1 MAREFGVSFSLGANL
16 DGSFGSSFKAAS
28 DRIGAVTQAL
38 RDMERSPVGKV
49 GAAMSA
55 QKDKIKA
62 QVAELKEAR
71 RQLAE
76 YEATAERTGRKT
88 KGLEQQIEKS
98 RERVSRL
105 TERAKSSGLN
115 YRETVAAAVGSAGSY
130 QAFGSQHQALGTD
143 MEELRKR
150 KDRESSRLF
159 VARAADAQRGA
170 LSREF
175 SGMPAADMGD
185 RLAPMLAKQREAIK
199 ALGGN
204 LREAETRLAA
214 FQAKA
219 KDSGGASGA
228 LALKLARAEEEV
240 GQLSAKLMQS
250 GAAYRETVAL
260 ATSAG
265 NRIGELASRYRTLS
279 ASMEAAKRHQQ
290 AVDANM
296 SRRAALRDQ
305 RSDLNG
311 RLIGGAAQAATAAI
325 PVKLAVSAEDTF
337 ADLKKV
343 MNGADDELLGQVYQD
358 ALKMSS
364 ETGKSFEDVVAIMTS
379 GAQAGLG
386 KTREEMRSNTEQAIQ
401 MSIAWGVTAE
411 QAGDSL
417 ATWRSSMGMT
427 SQEARHTADVINA
440 LSNEM
445 NGEAGEIDRIFTRMG
460 PLLKGSGMASQDIA
474 ALGMAFKASGA
485 EVEVAGTAMKNF
497 TNVLALGNSMTK
509 DQKEIFSRLGL
520 DPKAMQKQMQTDAK
534 GAIMTLLKQIKR
546 VPVERQNEVAMK
558 LFGQE
563 SIAAIAPLLENLG
576 LLKQAFEIAN
586 SNVDDSVLEEYQNRM
601 KTTATEEAK
610 LAQQTRN
617 LGITVGNAALPA
629 YNAFLK
635 TMSKGVGV
643 ITGFAKEYPNVT
655 TALLGGVGALAAL
668 TVGGIVFGYAYNG
681 LATTINAVK
690 GGMLALRG
698 ATIANTAATRGGTI
712 AALLN
717 RAAHLSWADV
727 GKGSVST
734 VKSLGSG
741 MLSLIGIQKG
751 TAIGMVWGDRAT
763 RAWEKST
770 KLLGKG
776 LGALKFAF
784 GPVGI
789 AIAGI
794 GLAAYWLI
802 ENWDVVG
809 PYFGKAW
816 DWICGKFKWAADFI
830 KGIVDWVFKAVD
842 TIAKKWTE
850 SETFKRNTADALNM
864 NFGGWQGSTAEEG
877 AAWVRT
883 GNEKGKESLESPPD
897 FVGPKPQDKAPDKPA
912 GPKPMETAKQLP
924 GMPTGDAPGGDFV
937 DDSLP
942 APDFSGWG
950 DEDGKKKKGKKGK
963 GAGPVTVVSL
973 DSGNKFSTVF
983 IPAASK
989 KDKDAS
995 KPVGTSVLL
1004 PSSSGDSET
1013 VAFSKAGQNLV
1024 GGLNKTFDRLPKLF
1038 DASLSKV
1045 SEPDIPPAVVN
1056 IPASSSSPQ
1065 PAPRAIFHPVQRQ
1078 DRSGSPFAVLK
1089 NALGAAPDQ
1098 WSRTVGAK
1106 FGRDALP
1113 PVLPQTPLLL
1123 ERSRKAPAQR
1133 QPEASGDIQI
1143 VQHFNIADAGS
1154 LPAEANVTAGY
1165 DYADVS
1171 LVDSTDVIGGINE
1184 STGESEGL
1192 ELIDSVFPQFRLVPG
1207 SILAPRFS
1215 EDPAVAVVMAAKADG
1230 INGLFKAV
1238 ALADIPTEGEHGVK
1252 KYTDVPAYKQ
1262 NNNLSDELLIVCWP
1276 KVKLGDR
1283 VFGLATHLTGLI
1295 SQTDA
1300 DREGVPYASPSNKRL
1315 EITSIGYPDEKEEG
1329 GWKELFLGLDK
1340 CNYLNG
1346 EGIYTAVNWD
1356 GGMKSWGGR
1365 MSAYPSNTDP
1375 KDCQDAIRRFFN
1387 WYQSTFILTY
1397 FQKVDNPLTRRQIQT
1412 ILKSEQI
1419 RLDGYAAREM
1429 ILGGSISFD
1438 ESDNPATD
1446 LIDGIARFHLRI
1458 TPPPANREIDG
1469 IFEFDTDNLSVLFS

>member
-1 MAREFGVSFSLGANL
+1 MASEFGVSFSLGANL
-16 DGSFGSSFKAAS
+16 DGSFGSAFRSANGQIAK
-28 DRIGAVTQAL
+28 VTQSIRA
-38 RDMERSPVGKV
+38 MEGTPVGKIGASLLAQREKTQKLV
-49 GAAMSA
+49 GS
-55 QKDKIKA
+55 
-62 QVAELKEAR
+62 LKEAKG
-71 RQLAE
+71 QLAGYWAE
-76 YEATAERTGRKT
+76 AERTGNIT
-88 KGLEQQIEKS
+88 GTLAAQIERAERKVAS
-98 RERVSRL
+98 LKGRLYQSNAAFREQNAEAVKVSGSVTKLRHDYDAL
-105 TERAKSSGLN
+105 NAAMNRAKSH
-115 YRETVAAAVGSAGSY
+115 R
-130 QAFGSQHQALGTD
+130 D
-143 MEELRKR
+143 
-150 KDRESSRLF
+150 
-159 VARAADAQRGA
+159 A
-170 LSREF
+170 LS
-175 SGMPAADMGD
+175 AN
-185 RLAPMLAKQREAIK
+185 I
-199 ALGGN
+199 
-204 LREAETRLAA
+204 
-214 FQAKA
+214 
-219 KDSGGASGA
+219 
-228 LALKLARAEEEV
+228 ARKNE
-240 GQLSAKLMQS
+240 
-250 GAAYRETVAL
+250 
-260 ATSAG
+260 
-265 NRIGELASRYRTLS
+265 
-279 ASMEAAKRHQQ
+279 
-290 AVDANM
+290 
-296 SRRAALRDQ
+296 LRDQ

-497 TNVLALGNSMTK
+497 TKVLSLGNAMTK
-509 DQKEIFSRLGL
+509 DQKEIFKHLGL
-520 DPKAMQKQMQTDAK
+520 DPNALQKQMQTDAK
-534 GAIMTLLKQIKR
+534 GAIMTLLTQLKR
-546 VPVERQNEVAMK
+546 VPKEMQNAVSMK
-558 LFGQE
+558 LFGDE
-563 SIAAIAPLLENLG
+563 SIAAIAPLLDNLD
-576 LLKQAFEIAN
+576 LLKQAFKIAN
-586 SNVDDSVLEEYQNRM
+586 GNVDDSVLEEYLNRM
-601 KTTATEEAK
+601 ETTATEEAK

-741 MLSLIGIQKG
+741 MLSLVGIQKKASIGSVWAARGLKVLEGG
-751 TAIGMVWGDRAT
+751 TKILKV
-763 RAWEKST
+763 
-770 KLLGKG
+770 G

-794 GLAAYWLI
+794 GLAAYWLT
-802 ENWDVVG
+802 ENWSVVG
-809 PYFGKAW
+809 PYFSKMW
-816 DWICGKFKWAADFI
+816 EWICGKFQWAVNKIKGFI
-830 KGIVDWVFKAVD
+830 KWIGDAAKWVSEALDFMSMENAEKN
-842 TIAKKWTE
+842 
-850 SETFKRNTADALNM
+850 SETALNWG
-864 NFGGWQGSTAEEG
+864 FDGGQNEPAARQKKGGLREMPAENAEM
-877 AAWVRT
+877 
-883 GNEKGKESLESPPD
+883 
-897 FVGPKPQDKAPDKPA
+897 VGPKPEDKAPDKPA

-963 GAGPVTVVSL
+963 GVGPVTVVSL

-1004 PSSSGDSET
+1004 PSSGDSET

-1089 NALGAAPDQ
+1089 NTLGAAPDQ

-1113 PVLPQTPLLL
+1113 PVLPQTPMLL
-1123 ERSRKAPAQR
+1123 ERNKKASAQR

-1143 VQHFNIADAGS
+1143 VQHFNIADAGN
-1154 LPAEANVTAGY
+1154 LPA
-1165 DYADVS
+1165 
-1171 LVDSTDVIGGINE
+1171 LKK
-1184 STGESEGL
+1184 
-1192 ELIDSVFPQFRLVPG
+1192 ELR
-1207 SILAPRFS
+1207 
-1215 EDPAVAVVMAAKADG
+1215 
-1230 INGLFKAV
+1230 
-1238 ALADIPTEGEHGVK
+1238 
-1252 KYTDVPAYKQ
+1252 
-1262 NNNLSDELLIVCWP
+1262 
-1276 KVKLGDR
+1276 
-1283 VFGLATHLTGLI
+1283 
-1295 SQTDA
+1295 
-1300 DREGVPYASPSNKRL
+1300 RL
-1315 EITSIGYPDEKEEG
+1315 EPEFEKLVRRALERMRS
-1329 GWKELFLGLDK
+1329 DK
-1340 CNYLNG
+1340 AR
-1346 EGIYTAVNWD
+1346 TAH
-1356 GGMKSWGGR
+1356 
-1365 MSAYPSNTDP
+1365 A
-1375 KDCQDAIRRFFN
+1375 Q
-1387 WYQSTFILTY
+1387 
-1397 FQKVDNPLTRRQIQT
+1397 
-1412 ILKSEQI
+1412 
-1419 RLDGYAAREM
+1419 
-1429 ILGGSISFD
+1429 
-1438 ESDNPATD
+1438 
-1446 LIDGIARFHLRI
+1446 
-1458 TPPPANREIDG
+1458 
-1469 IFEFDTDNLSVLFS
+1469 

>member
-1 MAREFGVSFSLGANL
+1 MASEFGVSFSLGANL
-16 DGSFGSSFKAAS
+16 DGSFGSAFRSANGQIAK
-28 DRIGAVTQAL
+28 VTQSIRA
-38 RDMERSPVGKV
+38 MEGTPVGKIGASLLAQREKTQKLV
-49 GAAMSA
+49 GS
-55 QKDKIKA
+55 
-62 QVAELKEAR
+62 LKEAKG
-71 RQLAE
+71 QLAGYWAE
-76 YEATAERTGRKT
+76 AERTGNIT
-88 KGLEQQIEKS
+88 GTLAAQIERAERKVAS
-98 RERVSRL
+98 LKGRLYQSNAAFREQNAEAVKVSGSVTKLRHDYDAL
-105 TERAKSSGLN
+105 NAAMNRAKSH
-115 YRETVAAAVGSAGSY
+115 R
-130 QAFGSQHQALGTD
+130 D
-143 MEELRKR
+143 
-150 KDRESSRLF
+150 
-159 VARAADAQRGA
+159 A
-170 LSREF
+170 LS
-175 SGMPAADMGD
+175 AN
-185 RLAPMLAKQREAIK
+185 I
-199 ALGGN
+199 
-204 LREAETRLAA
+204 
-214 FQAKA
+214 
-219 KDSGGASGA
+219 
-228 LALKLARAEEEV
+228 ARKNE
-240 GQLSAKLMQS
+240 
-250 GAAYRETVAL
+250 
-260 ATSAG
+260 
-265 NRIGELASRYRTLS
+265 
-279 ASMEAAKRHQQ
+279 
-290 AVDANM
+290 
-296 SRRAALRDQ
+296 LRDQ

-460 PLLKGSGMASQDIA
+460 PLLKGAGMASQDIA

-497 TNVLALGNSMTK
+497 TKVLSLGNAMTK
-509 DQKEIFSRLGL
+509 DQKEIFKHLGL
-520 DPKAMQKQMQTDAK
+520 DPNALQKQMQTDAK
-534 GAIMTLLKQIKR
+534 GAIMTLLTQLKR
-546 VPVERQNEVAMK
+546 VPKEMQNAVSMK
-558 LFGQE
+558 LFGDE
-563 SIAAIAPLLENLG
+563 SIAAIAPLLDNLD
-576 LLKQAFEIAN
+576 LLKQAFKIAN
-586 SNVDDSVLEEYQNRM
+586 GNVDDSVLEEYLNRM
-601 KTTATEEAK
+601 ETTATEEAK

-741 MLSLIGIQKG
+741 MLSLVGIQKKASIGSVWAARGLKVLEGG
-751 TAIGMVWGDRAT
+751 TKILKV
-763 RAWEKST
+763 
-770 KLLGKG
+770 G

-794 GLAAYWLI
+794 GLAAYWLT
-802 ENWDVVG
+802 ENWSVVG
-809 PYFGKAW
+809 PYFSKMW
-816 DWICGKFKWAADFI
+816 EWICGKFQWAVNKIKGFI
-830 KGIVDWVFKAVD
+830 KWIGDAAKWVSEALDFMSMENAEKN
-842 TIAKKWTE
+842 
-850 SETFKRNTADALNM
+850 SETALNWG
-864 NFGGWQGSTAEEG
+864 FDGGQNEPAARQKKGGLREMPAENAEM
-877 AAWVRT
+877 
-883 GNEKGKESLESPPD
+883 
-897 FVGPKPQDKAPDKPA
+897 VGPKPEDKAPDKPA

-963 GAGPVTVVSL
+963 GVGPVTVVSL

-1004 PSSSGDSET
+1004 PSSGDSET

-1106 FGRDALP
+1106 FGRDSLP

-1143 VQHFNIADAGS
+1143 VQHFNIADAGN
-1154 LPAEANVTAGY
+1154 LPA
-1165 DYADVS
+1165 
-1171 LVDSTDVIGGINE
+1171 LKK
-1184 STGESEGL
+1184 
-1192 ELIDSVFPQFRLVPG
+1192 ELR
-1207 SILAPRFS
+1207 
-1215 EDPAVAVVMAAKADG
+1215 
-1230 INGLFKAV
+1230 
-1238 ALADIPTEGEHGVK
+1238 
-1252 KYTDVPAYKQ
+1252 
-1262 NNNLSDELLIVCWP
+1262 
-1276 KVKLGDR
+1276 
-1283 VFGLATHLTGLI
+1283 
-1295 SQTDA
+1295 
-1300 DREGVPYASPSNKRL
+1300 RL
-1315 EITSIGYPDEKEEG
+1315 EPEFEKLVRRALERMRS
-1329 GWKELFLGLDK
+1329 DK
-1340 CNYLNG
+1340 AR
-1346 EGIYTAVNWD
+1346 TAH
-1356 GGMKSWGGR
+1356 
-1365 MSAYPSNTDP
+1365 A
-1375 KDCQDAIRRFFN
+1375 Q
-1387 WYQSTFILTY
+1387 
-1397 FQKVDNPLTRRQIQT
+1397 
-1412 ILKSEQI
+1412 
-1419 RLDGYAAREM
+1419 
-1429 ILGGSISFD
+1429 
-1438 ESDNPATD
+1438 
-1446 LIDGIARFHLRI
+1446 
-1458 TPPPANREIDG
+1458 
-1469 IFEFDTDNLSVLFS
+1469 

>member
-1 MAREFGVSFSLGANL
+1 MASEFGVSFSLGANL
-16 DGSFGSSFKAAS
+16 DGSFGSAFRSANGQIAK
-28 DRIGAVTQAL
+28 VTQSIRA
-38 RDMERSPVGKV
+38 MEGTPVGKIGASLLAQREKTQKLV
-49 GAAMSA
+49 GS
-55 QKDKIKA
+55 
-62 QVAELKEAR
+62 LKEAKG
-71 RQLAE
+71 QLAGYWAE
-76 YEATAERTGRKT
+76 AERTGNIT
-88 KGLEQQIEKS
+88 GTLAAQIERAERKVAS
-98 RERVSRL
+98 LKGRLYQSNAAFREQNAEAVKVSGSVTKLRHDYDAL
-105 TERAKSSGLN
+105 NAAMNRAKSH
-115 YRETVAAAVGSAGSY
+115 R
-130 QAFGSQHQALGTD
+130 D
-143 MEELRKR
+143 
-150 KDRESSRLF
+150 
-159 VARAADAQRGA
+159 A
-170 LSREF
+170 LS
-175 SGMPAADMGD
+175 AN
-185 RLAPMLAKQREAIK
+185 I
-199 ALGGN
+199 
-204 LREAETRLAA
+204 
-214 FQAKA
+214 
-219 KDSGGASGA
+219 
-228 LALKLARAEEEV
+228 ARKNE
-240 GQLSAKLMQS
+240 
-250 GAAYRETVAL
+250 
-260 ATSAG
+260 
-265 NRIGELASRYRTLS
+265 
-279 ASMEAAKRHQQ
+279 
-290 AVDANM
+290 
-296 SRRAALRDQ
+296 LRDQ

-497 TNVLALGNSMTK
+497 TKVLSLGNAMTK
-509 DQKEIFSRLGL
+509 DQKEIFKHLGL
-520 DPKAMQKQMQTDAK
+520 DPNALQKQMQTDAK
-534 GAIMTLLKQIKR
+534 GAIMTLLTQLKR
-546 VPVERQNEVAMK
+546 VPKEMQNAVSMK
-558 LFGQE
+558 LFGDE
-563 SIAAIAPLLENLG
+563 SIAAIAPLLDNLD

-741 MLSLIGIQKG
+741 MLSLVGIQKKASIGSVWAARGLKVLEGG
-751 TAIGMVWGDRAT
+751 TKILKV
-763 RAWEKST
+763 
-770 KLLGKG
+770 G
-776 LGALKFAF
+776 LGVLKFAF

-794 GLAAYWLI
+794 GLAAYWLT
-802 ENWDVVG
+802 ENWSVVG
-809 PYFGKAW
+809 PYFSKMW
-816 DWICGKFKWAADFI
+816 EWICGKFQWAVNKIKGFI
-830 KGIVDWVFKAVD
+830 KWIGDAAKWVSEALDFMSMENAEKN
-842 TIAKKWTE
+842 
-850 SETFKRNTADALNM
+850 SETALNWG
-864 NFGGWQGSTAEEG
+864 FDGGQNEPAARQKKGGLREMPAENAEM
-877 AAWVRT
+877 
-883 GNEKGKESLESPPD
+883 
-897 FVGPKPQDKAPDKPA
+897 VGPKPEDKAPDKPA

-963 GAGPVTVVSL
+963 GVGPVTVVSL
-973 DSGNKFSTVF
+973 DSGNRFSTVF

-1098 WSRTVGAK
+1098 WSRTVGSK

-1143 VQHFNIADAGS
+1143 VQHFNIADAGN
-1154 LPAEANVTAGY
+1154 LPA
-1165 DYADVS
+1165 
-1171 LVDSTDVIGGINE
+1171 LKK
-1184 STGESEGL
+1184 
-1192 ELIDSVFPQFRLVPG
+1192 ELR
-1207 SILAPRFS
+1207 
-1215 EDPAVAVVMAAKADG
+1215 
-1230 INGLFKAV
+1230 
-1238 ALADIPTEGEHGVK
+1238 
-1252 KYTDVPAYKQ
+1252 
-1262 NNNLSDELLIVCWP
+1262 
-1276 KVKLGDR
+1276 
-1283 VFGLATHLTGLI
+1283 
-1295 SQTDA
+1295 
-1300 DREGVPYASPSNKRL
+1300 RL
-1315 EITSIGYPDEKEEG
+1315 EPEFEKLVRRALERMRS
-1329 GWKELFLGLDK
+1329 DK
-1340 CNYLNG
+1340 AR
-1346 EGIYTAVNWD
+1346 TAH
-1356 GGMKSWGGR
+1356 
-1365 MSAYPSNTDP
+1365 A
-1375 KDCQDAIRRFFN
+1375 Q
-1387 WYQSTFILTY
+1387 
-1397 FQKVDNPLTRRQIQT
+1397 
-1412 ILKSEQI
+1412 
-1419 RLDGYAAREM
+1419 
-1429 ILGGSISFD
+1429 
-1438 ESDNPATD
+1438 
-1446 LIDGIARFHLRI
+1446 
-1458 TPPPANREIDG
+1458 
-1469 IFEFDTDNLSVLFS
+1469 

>member
-1 MAREFGVSFSLGANL
+1 MASEFGVSFSLGANL
-16 DGSFGSSFKAAS
+16 DGSFGSAFRSANGQIAK
-28 DRIGAVTQAL
+28 VTQSIRA
-38 RDMERSPVGKV
+38 MEGTPVGKIGASLLAQREKTQKLV
-49 GAAMSA
+49 GS
-55 QKDKIKA
+55 
-62 QVAELKEAR
+62 LKEAKG
-71 RQLAE
+71 QLAGYWAE
-76 YEATAERTGRKT
+76 AERTGNIT
-88 KGLEQQIEKS
+88 GTLAAQIERAERKVAS
-98 RERVSRL
+98 LKGRLYQSNAAFREQNAEAVKVSGSVTKLRHDYDAL
-105 TERAKSSGLN
+105 NAAMNRAKSH
-115 YRETVAAAVGSAGSY
+115 R
-130 QAFGSQHQALGTD
+130 D
-143 MEELRKR
+143 
-150 KDRESSRLF
+150 
-159 VARAADAQRGA
+159 A
-170 LSREF
+170 LS
-175 SGMPAADMGD
+175 AN
-185 RLAPMLAKQREAIK
+185 I
-199 ALGGN
+199 
-204 LREAETRLAA
+204 
-214 FQAKA
+214 
-219 KDSGGASGA
+219 
-228 LALKLARAEEEV
+228 ARKNE
-240 GQLSAKLMQS
+240 
-250 GAAYRETVAL
+250 
-260 ATSAG
+260 
-265 NRIGELASRYRTLS
+265 
-279 ASMEAAKRHQQ
+279 
-290 AVDANM
+290 
-296 SRRAALRDQ
+296 LRDQ

-497 TNVLALGNSMTK
+497 TKVLSLGNAMTK
-509 DQKEIFSRLGL
+509 DQKEIFKHLGL
-520 DPKAMQKQMQTDAK
+520 DPNALQKQMQTDAK
-534 GAIMTLLKQIKR
+534 GAIMTLLTQLKR
-546 VPVERQNEVAMK
+546 VPKEMQNAVSMK
-558 LFGQE
+558 LFGDE
-563 SIAAIAPLLENLG
+563 SIAAIAPLLDNLD
-576 LLKQAFEIAN
+576 LLKQAFKIAN
-586 SNVDDSVLEEYQNRM
+586 GNVDDSVLEEYLNRM
-601 KTTATEEAK
+601 ETTATEEAK

-635 TMSKGVGV
+635 TLSKGVGV

-712 AALLN
+712 ATLLN

-741 MLSLIGIQKG
+741 MLSLVGIQKKASIGSVWAARGLKVLEGG
-751 TAIGMVWGDRAT
+751 TKILKV
-763 RAWEKST
+763 
-770 KLLGKG
+770 G

-794 GLAAYWLI
+794 GLAAYWLT
-802 ENWDVVG
+802 ENWSVVG
-809 PYFGKAW
+809 PYFSKMW
-816 DWICGKFKWAADFI
+816 EWICGKFQWAVNKIKGFI
-830 KGIVDWVFKAVD
+830 KWIGDAAKWVSEALDFMSMENAEKN
-842 TIAKKWTE
+842 
-850 SETFKRNTADALNM
+850 SETALNWG
-864 NFGGWQGSTAEEG
+864 FDGGQNEPAARQKKGGLREMPAENAEM
-877 AAWVRT
+877 
-883 GNEKGKESLESPPD
+883 
-897 FVGPKPQDKAPDKPA
+897 VGPKPEDKAPDKPA

-1143 VQHFNIADAGS
+1143 VQHFNIADAGN
-1154 LPAEANVTAGY
+1154 LPA
-1165 DYADVS
+1165 
-1171 LVDSTDVIGGINE
+1171 LKK
-1184 STGESEGL
+1184 
-1192 ELIDSVFPQFRLVPG
+1192 ELR
-1207 SILAPRFS
+1207 
-1215 EDPAVAVVMAAKADG
+1215 
-1230 INGLFKAV
+1230 
-1238 ALADIPTEGEHGVK
+1238 
-1252 KYTDVPAYKQ
+1252 
-1262 NNNLSDELLIVCWP
+1262 
-1276 KVKLGDR
+1276 
-1283 VFGLATHLTGLI
+1283 
-1295 SQTDA
+1295 
-1300 DREGVPYASPSNKRL
+1300 RL
-1315 EITSIGYPDEKEEG
+1315 EPEFEKLVRRALERMRS
-1329 GWKELFLGLDK
+1329 DK
-1340 CNYLNG
+1340 AR
-1346 EGIYTAVNWD
+1346 TAH
-1356 GGMKSWGGR
+1356 
-1365 MSAYPSNTDP
+1365 A
-1375 KDCQDAIRRFFN
+1375 Q
-1387 WYQSTFILTY
+1387 
-1397 FQKVDNPLTRRQIQT
+1397 
-1412 ILKSEQI
+1412 
-1419 RLDGYAAREM
+1419 
-1429 ILGGSISFD
+1429 
-1438 ESDNPATD
+1438 
-1446 LIDGIARFHLRI
+1446 
-1458 TPPPANREIDG
+1458 
-1469 IFEFDTDNLSVLFS
+1469 

>member
-1 MAREFGVSFSLGANL
+1 MASEFGVSFSLGANL
-16 DGSFGSSFKAAS
+16 DGSFGSAFRSANGQIAK
-28 DRIGAVTQAL
+28 VTQSIRA
-38 RDMERSPVGKV
+38 MEGTPVGKIGASLLAQREKTQKLV
-49 GAAMSA
+49 GS
-55 QKDKIKA
+55 
-62 QVAELKEAR
+62 LKEAKG
-71 RQLAE
+71 QLAGYWAE
-76 YEATAERTGRKT
+76 AERTGNIT
-88 KGLEQQIEKS
+88 GTLAAQIERAERKVAS
-98 RERVSRL
+98 LKGRLYQSNAAFREQNAEAVKVSGSVTKLRHDYDAL
-105 TERAKSSGLN
+105 NAAMNRAKSH
-115 YRETVAAAVGSAGSY
+115 R
-130 QAFGSQHQALGTD
+130 D
-143 MEELRKR
+143 
-150 KDRESSRLF
+150 
-159 VARAADAQRGA
+159 A
-170 LSREF
+170 LS
-175 SGMPAADMGD
+175 AN
-185 RLAPMLAKQREAIK
+185 I
-199 ALGGN
+199 
-204 LREAETRLAA
+204 
-214 FQAKA
+214 
-219 KDSGGASGA
+219 
-228 LALKLARAEEEV
+228 ARKNE
-240 GQLSAKLMQS
+240 
-250 GAAYRETVAL
+250 
-260 ATSAG
+260 
-265 NRIGELASRYRTLS
+265 
-279 ASMEAAKRHQQ
+279 
-290 AVDANM
+290 
-296 SRRAALRDQ
+296 LRDQ

-497 TNVLALGNSMTK
+497 TKVLSLGNAMTK
-509 DQKEIFSRLGL
+509 DQKEIFKHLGL
-520 DPKAMQKQMQTDAK
+520 DPNALQKQMQTDAK
-534 GAIMTLLKQIKR
+534 GAIMTLLTQLKR
-546 VPVERQNEVAMK
+546 VPKEMQNAVSMK
-558 LFGQE
+558 LFGDE
-563 SIAAIAPLLENLG
+563 SIAAIAPLLDNLD
-576 LLKQAFEIAN
+576 LLKQAFKIAN
-586 SNVDDSVLEEYQNRM
+586 GNVDDSVLEEYLNRM
-601 KTTATEEAK
+601 ETTATEEAK

-741 MLSLIGIQKG
+741 MLSLVGIQKKASIGSVWAARGLKVLEGG
-751 TAIGMVWGDRAT
+751 TKILKV
-763 RAWEKST
+763 
-770 KLLGKG
+770 G

-794 GLAAYWLI
+794 GLAAYWLT
-802 ENWDVVG
+802 ENWSVVG
-809 PYFGKAW
+809 PYFSKMW
-816 DWICGKFKWAADFI
+816 EWICGKFQWAVNKIKGFI
-830 KGIVDWVFKAVD
+830 KWIGDAAKWVSEALDFMSMENAEKN
-842 TIAKKWTE
+842 
-850 SETFKRNTADALNM
+850 SETALNWG
-864 NFGGWQGSTAEEG
+864 FDGGQNEPAARQKKGGLREMPAENAEM
-877 AAWVRT
+877 
-883 GNEKGKESLESPPD
+883 
-897 FVGPKPQDKAPDKPA
+897 VGPKPEDKAPDKPA

-924 GMPTGDAPGGDFV
+924 GMPTGDAPGGDIV
-937 DDSLP
+937 DDYFP
-942 APDFSGWG
+942 APDFTGWG

-963 GAGPVTVVSL
+963 GVGPVTVVSL

-1004 PSSSGDSET
+1004 PSSGDSET

-1113 PVLPQTPLLL
+1113 PVLPQTPMLL
-1123 ERSRKAPAQR
+1123 ERNKKASAQR

-1143 VQHFNIADAGS
+1143 VQHFNIADAGN
-1154 LPAEANVTAGY
+1154 LPA
-1165 DYADVS
+1165 
-1171 LVDSTDVIGGINE
+1171 LKK
-1184 STGESEGL
+1184 
-1192 ELIDSVFPQFRLVPG
+1192 ELR
-1207 SILAPRFS
+1207 
-1215 EDPAVAVVMAAKADG
+1215 
-1230 INGLFKAV
+1230 
-1238 ALADIPTEGEHGVK
+1238 
-1252 KYTDVPAYKQ
+1252 
-1262 NNNLSDELLIVCWP
+1262 
-1276 KVKLGDR
+1276 
-1283 VFGLATHLTGLI
+1283 
-1295 SQTDA
+1295 
-1300 DREGVPYASPSNKRL
+1300 RL
-1315 EITSIGYPDEKEEG
+1315 EPEFEKLVRRALERMRS
-1329 GWKELFLGLDK
+1329 DK
-1340 CNYLNG
+1340 AR
-1346 EGIYTAVNWD
+1346 TAH
-1356 GGMKSWGGR
+1356 
-1365 MSAYPSNTDP
+1365 A
-1375 KDCQDAIRRFFN
+1375 Q
-1387 WYQSTFILTY
+1387 
-1397 FQKVDNPLTRRQIQT
+1397 
-1412 ILKSEQI
+1412 
-1419 RLDGYAAREM
+1419 
-1429 ILGGSISFD
+1429 
-1438 ESDNPATD
+1438 
-1446 LIDGIARFHLRI
+1446 
-1458 TPPPANREIDG
+1458 
-1469 IFEFDTDNLSVLFS
+1469 

>member
-1 MAREFGVSFSLGANL
+1 MASEFGVSFSLGANL
-16 DGSFGSSFKAAS
+16 DGSFGSAFRSANGQIAK
-28 DRIGAVTQAL
+28 VTQSIRA
-38 RDMERSPVGKV
+38 MEGTPVGKIGASLLAQREKTQKLV
-49 GAAMSA
+49 GS
-55 QKDKIKA
+55 
-62 QVAELKEAR
+62 LKEAKG
-71 RQLAE
+71 QLAGYWAE
-76 YEATAERTGRKT
+76 AERTGNIT
-88 KGLEQQIEKS
+88 GTLAAQIERAERKVAS
-98 RERVSRL
+98 LKGRLYQSNAAFREQNAEAVKVSGSVTKLRHDYDAL
-105 TERAKSSGLN
+105 NAAMNRAKSH
-115 YRETVAAAVGSAGSY
+115 R
-130 QAFGSQHQALGTD
+130 D
-143 MEELRKR
+143 
-150 KDRESSRLF
+150 
-159 VARAADAQRGA
+159 A
-170 LSREF
+170 LS
-175 SGMPAADMGD
+175 AN
-185 RLAPMLAKQREAIK
+185 I
-199 ALGGN
+199 
-204 LREAETRLAA
+204 
-214 FQAKA
+214 
-219 KDSGGASGA
+219 
-228 LALKLARAEEEV
+228 ARKNE
-240 GQLSAKLMQS
+240 
-250 GAAYRETVAL
+250 
-260 ATSAG
+260 
-265 NRIGELASRYRTLS
+265 
-279 ASMEAAKRHQQ
+279 
-290 AVDANM
+290 
-296 SRRAALRDQ
+296 LRDQ

-497 TNVLALGNSMTK
+497 TKVLSLGNAMTK
-509 DQKEIFSRLGL
+509 DQKEIFKHLGL
-520 DPKAMQKQMQTDAK
+520 DPNALQKQMQTDAK
-534 GAIMTLLKQIKR
+534 GAIMTLLTQLKR
-546 VPVERQNEVAMK
+546 VPKEMQNAVSMK
-558 LFGQE
+558 LFGDE
-563 SIAAIAPLLENLG
+563 SIAAIAPLLDNLD
-576 LLKQAFEIAN
+576 LLKQAFKIAN
-586 SNVDDSVLEEYQNRM
+586 GNVDDSVLEEYLNRM
-601 KTTATEEAK
+601 ETTATEEAK

-751 TAIGMVWGDRAT
+751 TAIGMVWGSRAT

-830 KGIVDWVFKAVD
+830 KGIVDWVFNAVD

-1004 PSSSGDSET
+1004 PSSGDSET

-1113 PVLPQTPLLL
+1113 PVLPQTPMLL
-1123 ERSRKAPAQR
+1123 ERNKKASAQR
-1133 QPEASGDIQI
+1133 RLEASGDIQI
-1143 VQHFNIADAGS
+1143 VQHFNIADAGN
-1154 LPAEANVTAGY
+1154 LPA
-1165 DYADVS
+1165 
-1171 LVDSTDVIGGINE
+1171 LKK
-1184 STGESEGL
+1184 
-1192 ELIDSVFPQFRLVPG
+1192 ELR
-1207 SILAPRFS
+1207 
-1215 EDPAVAVVMAAKADG
+1215 
-1230 INGLFKAV
+1230 
-1238 ALADIPTEGEHGVK
+1238 
-1252 KYTDVPAYKQ
+1252 
-1262 NNNLSDELLIVCWP
+1262 
-1276 KVKLGDR
+1276 
-1283 VFGLATHLTGLI
+1283 
-1295 SQTDA
+1295 
-1300 DREGVPYASPSNKRL
+1300 RL
-1315 EITSIGYPDEKEEG
+1315 EPEFEKLVRRALERMRS
-1329 GWKELFLGLDK
+1329 DK
-1340 CNYLNG
+1340 AR
-1346 EGIYTAVNWD
+1346 TAH
-1356 GGMKSWGGR
+1356 
-1365 MSAYPSNTDP
+1365 A
-1375 KDCQDAIRRFFN
+1375 Q
-1387 WYQSTFILTY
+1387 
-1397 FQKVDNPLTRRQIQT
+1397 
-1412 ILKSEQI
+1412 
-1419 RLDGYAAREM
+1419 
-1429 ILGGSISFD
+1429 
-1438 ESDNPATD
+1438 
-1446 LIDGIARFHLRI
+1446 
-1458 TPPPANREIDG
+1458 
-1469 IFEFDTDNLSVLFS
+1469 

>member
-1 MAREFGVSFSLGANL
+1 MASEFGVSFSLGANL
-16 DGSFGSSFKAAS
+16 DGSFGSAFRSANGQIAK
-28 DRIGAVTQAL
+28 VTQSIRA
-38 RDMERSPVGKV
+38 MEGTPVGKIGASLLAQREKTQKLV
-49 GAAMSA
+49 GS
-55 QKDKIKA
+55 
-62 QVAELKEAR
+62 LKEAKG
-71 RQLAE
+71 QLAGYWAE
-76 YEATAERTGRKT
+76 AERTGNIT
-88 KGLEQQIEKS
+88 GTLAAQIERAERKVAS
-98 RERVSRL
+98 LKGRLYQSNAAFREQNAEAVKVSGSVTKLRHDYDAL
-105 TERAKSSGLN
+105 NAAMNRAKSH
-115 YRETVAAAVGSAGSY
+115 R
-130 QAFGSQHQALGTD
+130 D
-143 MEELRKR
+143 
-150 KDRESSRLF
+150 
-159 VARAADAQRGA
+159 A
-170 LSREF
+170 LS
-175 SGMPAADMGD
+175 AN
-185 RLAPMLAKQREAIK
+185 I
-199 ALGGN
+199 
-204 LREAETRLAA
+204 
-214 FQAKA
+214 
-219 KDSGGASGA
+219 
-228 LALKLARAEEEV
+228 ARKNE
-240 GQLSAKLMQS
+240 
-250 GAAYRETVAL
+250 
-260 ATSAG
+260 
-265 NRIGELASRYRTLS
+265 
-279 ASMEAAKRHQQ
+279 
-290 AVDANM
+290 
-296 SRRAALRDQ
+296 LRDQ

-497 TNVLALGNSMTK
+497 TKVLSLGNAMTK
-509 DQKEIFSRLGL
+509 DQKEIFKHLGL
-520 DPKAMQKQMQTDAK
+520 DPNALQKQMQTDAK
-534 GAIMTLLKQIKR
+534 GAIMTLLTQLKR
-546 VPVERQNEVAMK
+546 VPKEMQNAVSMK
-558 LFGQE
+558 LFGDE
-563 SIAAIAPLLENLG
+563 SIAAIAPLLDNLD
-576 LLKQAFEIAN
+576 LLKQAFKIAN
-586 SNVDDSVLEEYQNRM
+586 GNVDDSVLEEYLNRM
-601 KTTATEEAK
+601 ETTATEEAK

-751 TAIGMVWGDRAT
+751 TAIGMVWGSRAT

-776 LGALKFAF
+776 FGALKFAF

-830 KGIVDWVFKAVD
+830 KGIVDWVFNAVD

-963 GAGPVTVVSL
+963 GVGPVTVVSL

-1065 PAPRAIFHPVQRQ
+1065 PVARSIFHPVQRQ

-1098 WSRTVGAK
+1098 WSRTVGTK

-1113 PVLPQTPLLL
+1113 PVLPQTPMLL
-1123 ERSRKAPAQR
+1123 ERNKKAPAQR

-1143 VQHFNIADAGS
+1143 VQHFNITDAG
-1154 LPAEANVTAGY
+1154 NV
-1165 DYADVS
+1165 S
-1171 LVDSTDVIGGINE
+1171 
-1184 STGESEGL
+1184 
-1192 ELIDSVFPQFRLVPG
+1192 
-1207 SILAPRFS
+1207 
-1215 EDPAVAVVMAAKADG
+1215 
-1230 INGLFKAV
+1230 
-1238 ALADIPTEGEHGVK
+1238 ALK
-1252 KYTDVPAYKQ
+1252 
-1262 NNNLSDELLIVCWP
+1262 
-1276 KVKLGDR
+1276 
-1283 VFGLATHLTGLI
+1283 
-1295 SQTDA
+1295 
-1300 DREGVPYASPSNKRL
+1300 
-1315 EITSIGYPDEKEEG
+1315 
-1329 GWKELFLGLDK
+1329 KELKLLEPEFAKLVRRALEKMRSDK
-1340 CNYLNG
+1340 AR
-1346 EGIYTAVNWD
+1346 TAH
-1356 GGMKSWGGR
+1356 
-1365 MSAYPSNTDP
+1365 A
-1375 KDCQDAIRRFFN
+1375 Q
-1387 WYQSTFILTY
+1387 
-1397 FQKVDNPLTRRQIQT
+1397 
-1412 ILKSEQI
+1412 
-1419 RLDGYAAREM
+1419 
-1429 ILGGSISFD
+1429 
-1438 ESDNPATD
+1438 
-1446 LIDGIARFHLRI
+1446 
-1458 TPPPANREIDG
+1458 
-1469 IFEFDTDNLSVLFS
+1469 

>member
-1 MAREFGVSFSLGANL
+1 MASEFGVSFSLGANL
-16 DGSFGSSFKAAS
+16 DGSFGSAFRSANGQIAK
-28 DRIGAVTQAL
+28 VTQSIRA
-38 RDMERSPVGKV
+38 MEGTPVGKIGASLLAQREKTQKLV
-49 GAAMSA
+49 GS
-55 QKDKIKA
+55 
-62 QVAELKEAR
+62 LKEAKG
-71 RQLAE
+71 QLAGYWAE
-76 YEATAERTGRKT
+76 AERTGNIT
-88 KGLEQQIEKS
+88 GTLAAQIERAERKVAS
-98 RERVSRL
+98 LKGRLYQSNAAFREQNAEAVKVSGSVTKLRHDYDAL
-105 TERAKSSGLN
+105 NAAMNRAKSH
-115 YRETVAAAVGSAGSY
+115 R
-130 QAFGSQHQALGTD
+130 D
-143 MEELRKR
+143 
-150 KDRESSRLF
+150 
-159 VARAADAQRGA
+159 A
-170 LSREF
+170 LS
-175 SGMPAADMGD
+175 AN
-185 RLAPMLAKQREAIK
+185 I
-199 ALGGN
+199 
-204 LREAETRLAA
+204 
-214 FQAKA
+214 
-219 KDSGGASGA
+219 
-228 LALKLARAEEEV
+228 ARKNE
-240 GQLSAKLMQS
+240 
-250 GAAYRETVAL
+250 
-260 ATSAG
+260 
-265 NRIGELASRYRTLS
+265 
-279 ASMEAAKRHQQ
+279 
-290 AVDANM
+290 
-296 SRRAALRDQ
+296 LRDQ

-497 TNVLALGNSMTK
+497 TKVLSLGNAMTK
-509 DQKEIFSRLGL
+509 DQKEIFKHLGL
-520 DPKAMQKQMQTDAK
+520 DPNALQKQMQTDAK
-534 GAIMTLLKQIKR
+534 GAIMTLLTQLKR
-546 VPVERQNEVAMK
+546 VPKEMQNAVSMK
-558 LFGQE
+558 LFGDE
-563 SIAAIAPLLENLG
+563 SIAAIAPLLDNLD
-576 LLKQAFEIAN
+576 LLKQAFKIAN
-586 SNVDDSVLEEYQNRM
+586 GNVDDSVLEEYLNRM
-601 KTTATEEAK
+601 ETTATEEAK

-741 MLSLIGIQKG
+741 MLSLVGIQKKASIGSVWAARGLKVLEGG
-751 TAIGMVWGDRAT
+751 TKILKV
-763 RAWEKST
+763 
-770 KLLGKG
+770 G

-794 GLAAYWLI
+794 GLAAYWLT
-802 ENWDVVG
+802 ENWSVVG
-809 PYFGKAW
+809 PYFSKMW
-816 DWICGKFKWAADFI
+816 EWICGKFQWAVNKIKGFI
-830 KGIVDWVFKAVD
+830 KWIGDAAKWVSEALDFMSMENAEKN
-842 TIAKKWTE
+842 
-850 SETFKRNTADALNM
+850 SETALNWG
-864 NFGGWQGSTAEEG
+864 FDGGQNEPAARQKKGGLREMPAENAEM
-877 AAWVRT
+877 
-883 GNEKGKESLESPPD
+883 
-897 FVGPKPQDKAPDKPA
+897 VGPKPEDKAPDKPA

-963 GAGPVTVVSL
+963 GVGPVTVVSL

-1004 PSSSGDSET
+1004 PSSGDSET

-1113 PVLPQTPLLL
+1113 PVLPQTPMLL
-1123 ERSRKAPAQR
+1123 ERNKKASAQR

-1143 VQHFNIADAGS
+1143 VQHFNIADAGN
-1154 LPAEANVTAGY
+1154 LPA
-1165 DYADVS
+1165 
-1171 LVDSTDVIGGINE
+1171 LKK
-1184 STGESEGL
+1184 
-1192 ELIDSVFPQFRLVPG
+1192 ELR
-1207 SILAPRFS
+1207 
-1215 EDPAVAVVMAAKADG
+1215 
-1230 INGLFKAV
+1230 
-1238 ALADIPTEGEHGVK
+1238 
-1252 KYTDVPAYKQ
+1252 
-1262 NNNLSDELLIVCWP
+1262 
-1276 KVKLGDR
+1276 
-1283 VFGLATHLTGLI
+1283 
-1295 SQTDA
+1295 
-1300 DREGVPYASPSNKRL
+1300 RL
-1315 EITSIGYPDEKEEG
+1315 EPEFEKLVRRALERMRS
-1329 GWKELFLGLDK
+1329 DK
-1340 CNYLNG
+1340 AR
-1346 EGIYTAVNWD
+1346 TAH
-1356 GGMKSWGGR
+1356 
-1365 MSAYPSNTDP
+1365 A
-1375 KDCQDAIRRFFN
+1375 Q
-1387 WYQSTFILTY
+1387 
-1397 FQKVDNPLTRRQIQT
+1397 
-1412 ILKSEQI
+1412 
-1419 RLDGYAAREM
+1419 
-1429 ILGGSISFD
+1429 
-1438 ESDNPATD
+1438 
-1446 LIDGIARFHLRI
+1446 
-1458 TPPPANREIDG
+1458 
-1469 IFEFDTDNLSVLFS
+1469 

>member
-1 MAREFGVSFSLGANL
+1 MASEFGVSFSLGANL
-16 DGSFGSSFKAAS
+16 DGSFGSAFRSANGQIAK
-28 DRIGAVTQAL
+28 VTQSIRA
-38 RDMERSPVGKV
+38 MEGTPVGKIGASLLAQREKTQKLV
-49 GAAMSA
+49 GS
-55 QKDKIKA
+55 
-62 QVAELKEAR
+62 LKEAKG
-71 RQLAE
+71 QLAGYWAE
-76 YEATAERTGRKT
+76 AERTGNIT
-88 KGLEQQIEKS
+88 GTLAAQIERAERKVAS
-98 RERVSRL
+98 LKGRLYQSNAAFREQNAEAVKVSGSVTKLRHDYDAL
-105 TERAKSSGLN
+105 NAAMNRAKSH
-115 YRETVAAAVGSAGSY
+115 R
-130 QAFGSQHQALGTD
+130 D
-143 MEELRKR
+143 
-150 KDRESSRLF
+150 
-159 VARAADAQRGA
+159 A
-170 LSREF
+170 LS
-175 SGMPAADMGD
+175 AN
-185 RLAPMLAKQREAIK
+185 I
-199 ALGGN
+199 
-204 LREAETRLAA
+204 
-214 FQAKA
+214 
-219 KDSGGASGA
+219 
-228 LALKLARAEEEV
+228 ARKNE
-240 GQLSAKLMQS
+240 
-250 GAAYRETVAL
+250 
-260 ATSAG
+260 
-265 NRIGELASRYRTLS
+265 
-279 ASMEAAKRHQQ
+279 
-290 AVDANM
+290 
-296 SRRAALRDQ
+296 LRDQ

-497 TNVLALGNSMTK
+497 TKVLSLGNAMTK
-509 DQKEIFSRLGL
+509 DQKEIFKHLGL
-520 DPKAMQKQMQTDAK
+520 DPNALQKQMQTDAK
-534 GAIMTLLKQIKR
+534 GAIMTLLTQLKR
-546 VPVERQNEVAMK
+546 VPKEMQNAVSMK
-558 LFGQE
+558 LFGDE
-563 SIAAIAPLLENLG
+563 SIAAIAPLLDNLD
-576 LLKQAFEIAN
+576 LLKQAFKIAN
-586 SNVDDSVLEEYQNRM
+586 GNVDDSVLEEYLNRM
-601 KTTATEEAK
+601 ETTATEEAK

-741 MLSLIGIQKG
+741 MLSLVGIQKKASIGSVWAARGLKVLEGG
-751 TAIGMVWGDRAT
+751 TKILKV
-763 RAWEKST
+763 
-770 KLLGKG
+770 G

-789 AIAGI
+789 ALAGS
-794 GLAAYWLI
+794 GLAAYWLT
-802 ENWDVVG
+802 ENWSVVG
-809 PYFGKAW
+809 PYFSKMW
-816 DWICGKFKWAADFI
+816 EWICGKFQWAVNKIKGFI
-830 KGIVDWVFKAVD
+830 KWIGDAAKWVSEALDFMSMENAEKN
-842 TIAKKWTE
+842 
-850 SETFKRNTADALNM
+850 SETALNWG
-864 NFGGWQGSTAEEG
+864 FDGGQNEPAARQKKGGLREMPAENAEM
-877 AAWVRT
+877 
-883 GNEKGKESLESPPD
+883 
-897 FVGPKPQDKAPDKPA
+897 VGPKPEDKAPDKPA

-963 GAGPVTVVSL
+963 GVGPVTVVSL

-1004 PSSSGDSET
+1004 PSSGDSET

-1113 PVLPQTPLLL
+1113 PVLPQTPMLL
-1123 ERSRKAPAQR
+1123 ERNKKASAQR

-1143 VQHFNIADAGS
+1143 VQHFNIADAGN
-1154 LPAEANVTAGY
+1154 LPA
-1165 DYADVS
+1165 
-1171 LVDSTDVIGGINE
+1171 LKK
-1184 STGESEGL
+1184 
-1192 ELIDSVFPQFRLVPG
+1192 ELR
-1207 SILAPRFS
+1207 
-1215 EDPAVAVVMAAKADG
+1215 
-1230 INGLFKAV
+1230 
-1238 ALADIPTEGEHGVK
+1238 
-1252 KYTDVPAYKQ
+1252 
-1262 NNNLSDELLIVCWP
+1262 
-1276 KVKLGDR
+1276 
-1283 VFGLATHLTGLI
+1283 
-1295 SQTDA
+1295 
-1300 DREGVPYASPSNKRL
+1300 RL
-1315 EITSIGYPDEKEEG
+1315 EPEFEKLVRRALERMRS
-1329 GWKELFLGLDK
+1329 DK
-1340 CNYLNG
+1340 AR
-1346 EGIYTAVNWD
+1346 TAH
-1356 GGMKSWGGR
+1356 
-1365 MSAYPSNTDP
+1365 A
-1375 KDCQDAIRRFFN
+1375 Q
-1387 WYQSTFILTY
+1387 
-1397 FQKVDNPLTRRQIQT
+1397 
-1412 ILKSEQI
+1412 
-1419 RLDGYAAREM
+1419 
-1429 ILGGSISFD
+1429 
-1438 ESDNPATD
+1438 
-1446 LIDGIARFHLRI
+1446 
-1458 TPPPANREIDG
+1458 
-1469 IFEFDTDNLSVLFS
+1469 

>member
-38 RDMERSPVGKV
+38 RDMERSPIGKV

-185 RLAPMLAKQREAIK
+185 RLAPMLAKQREALK

-250 GAAYRETVAL
+250 GAAYRDTVAL

-305 RSDLNG
+305 RSDLTG

-668 TVGGIVFGYAYNG
+668 TVGGIVFGYVYNG

-712 AALLN
+712 ATLMN

-741 MLSLIGIQKG
+741 MLSLVGIQKKASIGSVWAARGLKVLEGG
-751 TAIGMVWGDRAT
+751 TKILKV
-763 RAWEKST
+763 
-770 KLLGKG
+770 G

-794 GLAAYWLI
+794 GLAAYWLT
-802 ENWDVVG
+802 ENWSVVG
-809 PYFGKAW
+809 PYFSKMW
-816 DWICGKFKWAADFI
+816 EWICGKFQWAVNKIKGFI
-830 KGIVDWVFKAVD
+830 KWIGDAAKWVSEALDFMSMENAEKN
-842 TIAKKWTE
+842 
-850 SETFKRNTADALNM
+850 SETALNWG
-864 NFGGWQGSTAEEG
+864 FDGGQNEPAARQKKGGLREMPAENAEM
-877 AAWVRT
+877 
-883 GNEKGKESLESPPD
+883 
-897 FVGPKPQDKAPDKPA
+897 VGPKPEDKAPDKPA

-973 DSGNKFSTVF
+973 DSGSKFSTVF

-1113 PVLPQTPLLL
+1113 PVLPQTPMLL
-1123 ERSRKAPAQR
+1123 ERNKKVPTQR

-1143 VQHFNIADAGS
+1143 VQHFNIADAGN
-1154 LPAEANVTAGY
+1154 LPA
-1165 DYADVS
+1165 
-1171 LVDSTDVIGGINE
+1171 LKK
-1184 STGESEGL
+1184 
-1192 ELIDSVFPQFRLVPG
+1192 ELR
-1207 SILAPRFS
+1207 
-1215 EDPAVAVVMAAKADG
+1215 
-1230 INGLFKAV
+1230 
-1238 ALADIPTEGEHGVK
+1238 
-1252 KYTDVPAYKQ
+1252 
-1262 NNNLSDELLIVCWP
+1262 
-1276 KVKLGDR
+1276 
-1283 VFGLATHLTGLI
+1283 
-1295 SQTDA
+1295 
-1300 DREGVPYASPSNKRL
+1300 RL
-1315 EITSIGYPDEKEEG
+1315 EPEFEKLVRRALERMRS
-1329 GWKELFLGLDK
+1329 DK
-1340 CNYLNG
+1340 AR
-1346 EGIYTAVNWD
+1346 TAH
-1356 GGMKSWGGR
+1356 
-1365 MSAYPSNTDP
+1365 A
-1375 KDCQDAIRRFFN
+1375 Q
-1387 WYQSTFILTY
+1387 
-1397 FQKVDNPLTRRQIQT
+1397 
-1412 ILKSEQI
+1412 
-1419 RLDGYAAREM
+1419 
-1429 ILGGSISFD
+1429 
-1438 ESDNPATD
+1438 
-1446 LIDGIARFHLRI
+1446 
-1458 TPPPANREIDG
+1458 
-1469 IFEFDTDNLSVLFS
+1469 

>member
-1 MAREFGVSFSLGANL
+1 MASEFGVSFSLGANL
-16 DGSFGSSFKAAS
+16 DGSFGSAFRSANGQIAK
-28 DRIGAVTQAL
+28 VTQSIRA
-38 RDMERSPVGKV
+38 MEGTPVGKIGASLLAQREKTQKLV
-49 GAAMSA
+49 GS
-55 QKDKIKA
+55 
-62 QVAELKEAR
+62 LKEAKG
-71 RQLAE
+71 QLAGYWAE
-76 YEATAERTGRKT
+76 AERTGNIT
-88 KGLEQQIEKS
+88 GTLAAQIERAERKVAS
-98 RERVSRL
+98 LKGRLYQSNAAFREQNAEAVKVSGSVTKLRHDYDAL
-105 TERAKSSGLN
+105 NAAMNRAKSH
-115 YRETVAAAVGSAGSY
+115 R
-130 QAFGSQHQALGTD
+130 D
-143 MEELRKR
+143 
-150 KDRESSRLF
+150 
-159 VARAADAQRGA
+159 A
-170 LSREF
+170 LS
-175 SGMPAADMGD
+175 AN
-185 RLAPMLAKQREAIK
+185 I
-199 ALGGN
+199 
-204 LREAETRLAA
+204 
-214 FQAKA
+214 
-219 KDSGGASGA
+219 
-228 LALKLARAEEEV
+228 ARKNE
-240 GQLSAKLMQS
+240 
-250 GAAYRETVAL
+250 
-260 ATSAG
+260 
-265 NRIGELASRYRTLS
+265 
-279 ASMEAAKRHQQ
+279 
-290 AVDANM
+290 
-296 SRRAALRDQ
+296 LRDQ

-497 TNVLALGNSMTK
+497 TKVLSLGNAMTK
-509 DQKEIFSRLGL
+509 DQKEIFKHLGL
-520 DPKAMQKQMQTDAK
+520 DPNALQKQMQTDAK
-534 GAIMTLLKQIKR
+534 GAIMTLLTQLKR
-546 VPVERQNEVAMK
+546 VPKEMQNAVSMK
-558 LFGQE
+558 LFGDE
-563 SIAAIAPLLENLG
+563 SIAAIAPLLDNLD
-576 LLKQAFEIAN
+576 LLKQAFKIAN
-586 SNVDDSVLEEYQNRM
+586 GNVDDSVLEEYLNRM
-601 KTTATEEAK
+601 ETTATEEAK

-741 MLSLIGIQKG
+741 MLSLVGIQKKASIGSVWAARGLKVLEGG
-751 TAIGMVWGDRAT
+751 TKILKV
-763 RAWEKST
+763 
-770 KLLGKG
+770 G

-794 GLAAYWLI
+794 GLAAYWLT
-802 ENWDVVG
+802 ENWSVVG
-809 PYFGKAW
+809 PYFSKMW
-816 DWICGKFKWAADFI
+816 EWICGKFQWAVNKIKGFI
-830 KGIVDWVFKAVD
+830 KWIGDAAKWVSEALDFMSMENAEKN
-842 TIAKKWTE
+842 
-850 SETFKRNTADALNM
+850 SETALNWG
-864 NFGGWQGSTAEEG
+864 FDGGQNEPAARQKKGGLREMPAENAEM
-877 AAWVRT
+877 
-883 GNEKGKESLESPPD
+883 
-897 FVGPKPQDKAPDKPA
+897 VGPKPEDKAPDKPA

-963 GAGPVTVVSL
+963 GVGPVTVVSL

-1004 PSSSGDSET
+1004 PSSGDSET

-1065 PAPRAIFHPVQRQ
+1065 PAPRAIFHPVPRQ

-1113 PVLPQTPLLL
+1113 PVLPQTPMLL
-1123 ERSRKAPAQR
+1123 ERNKKASAQR

-1143 VQHFNIADAGS
+1143 VQHFNIADAGN
-1154 LPAEANVTAGY
+1154 LPA
-1165 DYADVS
+1165 
-1171 LVDSTDVIGGINE
+1171 LKK
-1184 STGESEGL
+1184 
-1192 ELIDSVFPQFRLVPG
+1192 ELR
-1207 SILAPRFS
+1207 
-1215 EDPAVAVVMAAKADG
+1215 
-1230 INGLFKAV
+1230 
-1238 ALADIPTEGEHGVK
+1238 
-1252 KYTDVPAYKQ
+1252 
-1262 NNNLSDELLIVCWP
+1262 
-1276 KVKLGDR
+1276 
-1283 VFGLATHLTGLI
+1283 
-1295 SQTDA
+1295 
-1300 DREGVPYASPSNKRL
+1300 RL
-1315 EITSIGYPDEKEEG
+1315 EPEFEKLVRRALERMRS
-1329 GWKELFLGLDK
+1329 DK
-1340 CNYLNG
+1340 AR
-1346 EGIYTAVNWD
+1346 TAH
-1356 GGMKSWGGR
+1356 
-1365 MSAYPSNTDP
+1365 A
-1375 KDCQDAIRRFFN
+1375 Q
-1387 WYQSTFILTY
+1387 
-1397 FQKVDNPLTRRQIQT
+1397 
-1412 ILKSEQI
+1412 
-1419 RLDGYAAREM
+1419 
-1429 ILGGSISFD
+1429 
-1438 ESDNPATD
+1438 
-1446 LIDGIARFHLRI
+1446 
-1458 TPPPANREIDG
+1458 
-1469 IFEFDTDNLSVLFS
+1469 

>member
-1 MAREFGVSFSLGANL
+1 MASEFGVSFSLGANL
-16 DGSFGSSFKAAS
+16 DGSFGSAFRSANGQIAK
-28 DRIGAVTQAL
+28 VTQSIRA
-38 RDMERSPVGKV
+38 MEGTPVGKIGASLLAQREKTQKLV
-49 GAAMSA
+49 GS
-55 QKDKIKA
+55 
-62 QVAELKEAR
+62 LKEAKG
-71 RQLAE
+71 QLAGYWAE
-76 YEATAERTGRKT
+76 AERTGNIT
-88 KGLEQQIEKS
+88 GTLAAQIERAERKVAS
-98 RERVSRL
+98 LKGRLYQSNAAFREQNAEAVKVSGSVTKLRHDYDAL
-105 TERAKSSGLN
+105 NAAMNRAKSH
-115 YRETVAAAVGSAGSY
+115 R
-130 QAFGSQHQALGTD
+130 D
-143 MEELRKR
+143 
-150 KDRESSRLF
+150 
-159 VARAADAQRGA
+159 A
-170 LSREF
+170 LS
-175 SGMPAADMGD
+175 AN
-185 RLAPMLAKQREAIK
+185 I
-199 ALGGN
+199 
-204 LREAETRLAA
+204 
-214 FQAKA
+214 
-219 KDSGGASGA
+219 
-228 LALKLARAEEEV
+228 ARKNE
-240 GQLSAKLMQS
+240 
-250 GAAYRETVAL
+250 
-260 ATSAG
+260 
-265 NRIGELASRYRTLS
+265 
-279 ASMEAAKRHQQ
+279 
-290 AVDANM
+290 
-296 SRRAALRDQ
+296 LRDQ

-497 TNVLALGNSMTK
+497 TKVLSLGNAMTK
-509 DQKEIFSRLGL
+509 DQKEIFKHLGL
-520 DPKAMQKQMQTDAK
+520 DPNALQKQMQTDAK
-534 GAIMTLLKQIKR
+534 GAIMTLLTQLKR
-546 VPVERQNEVAMK
+546 VPKEMQNAVSMK
-558 LFGQE
+558 LFGDE
-563 SIAAIAPLLENLG
+563 SIAAIAPLLDNLD
-576 LLKQAFEIAN
+576 LLKQAFKIAN
-586 SNVDDSVLEEYQNRM
+586 GNVDDSVLEEYLNRM
-601 KTTATEEAK
+601 ETTATEEAK

-751 TAIGMVWGDRAT
+751 TAIGMVWGSRAT

-830 KGIVDWVFKAVD
+830 KGIVDWVFNAVD

-942 APDFSGWG
+942 APNFSGWG

-1024 GGLNKTFDRLPKLF
+1024 GGLNKTFDHLPKLF

-1143 VQHFNIADAGS
+1143 VQHFNIADAGN
-1154 LPAEANVTAGY
+1154 LPA
-1165 DYADVS
+1165 
-1171 LVDSTDVIGGINE
+1171 LKK
-1184 STGESEGL
+1184 
-1192 ELIDSVFPQFRLVPG
+1192 ELR
-1207 SILAPRFS
+1207 
-1215 EDPAVAVVMAAKADG
+1215 
-1230 INGLFKAV
+1230 
-1238 ALADIPTEGEHGVK
+1238 
-1252 KYTDVPAYKQ
+1252 
-1262 NNNLSDELLIVCWP
+1262 
-1276 KVKLGDR
+1276 
-1283 VFGLATHLTGLI
+1283 
-1295 SQTDA
+1295 
-1300 DREGVPYASPSNKRL
+1300 RL
-1315 EITSIGYPDEKEEG
+1315 EPEFEKLVRRALERMRS
-1329 GWKELFLGLDK
+1329 DK
-1340 CNYLNG
+1340 AR
-1346 EGIYTAVNWD
+1346 TAH
-1356 GGMKSWGGR
+1356 
-1365 MSAYPSNTDP
+1365 A
-1375 KDCQDAIRRFFN
+1375 Q
-1387 WYQSTFILTY
+1387 
-1397 FQKVDNPLTRRQIQT
+1397 
-1412 ILKSEQI
+1412 
-1419 RLDGYAAREM
+1419 
-1429 ILGGSISFD
+1429 
-1438 ESDNPATD
+1438 
-1446 LIDGIARFHLRI
+1446 
-1458 TPPPANREIDG
+1458 
-1469 IFEFDTDNLSVLFS
+1469 

>member
-38 RDMERSPVGKV
+38 RDMERSPIGKV

-76 YEATAERTGRKT
+76 YEATAARTGRKT

-98 RERVSRL
+98 RDRVSRL
-105 TERAKSSGLN
+105 TERAKSSDLN

-130 QAFGSQHQALGTD
+130 QAFGSQRQALGTD
-143 MEELRKR
+143 MDELRKR

-185 RLAPMLAKQREAIK
+185 RLAPMLAKQREALK

-460 PLLKGSGMASQDIA
+460 PFLKGSGMASQDIA

-601 KTTATEEAK
+601 KTTTTEEAK

-635 TMSKGVGV
+635 TLSKGV
-643 ITGFAKEYPNVT
+643 
-655 TALLGGVGALAAL
+655 GVGALAAL

-712 AALLN
+712 ATLLN

-741 MLSLIGIQKG
+741 MLSLVGIQKKASIGSVWAARGLKVLEGG
-751 TAIGMVWGDRAT
+751 TKILKV
-763 RAWEKST
+763 
-770 KLLGKG
+770 G

-794 GLAAYWLI
+794 GLAAYWLT
-802 ENWDVVG
+802 ENWSVVG
-809 PYFGKAW
+809 PYFSKMW
-816 DWICGKFKWAADFI
+816 EWICGKFQWAVNKIKGFI
-830 KGIVDWVFKAVD
+830 KWIGDAAKWVSEALDFMSMENAEKN
-842 TIAKKWTE
+842 
-850 SETFKRNTADALNM
+850 SETALNWG
-864 NFGGWQGSTAEEG
+864 FDGGQSEPAAREKKGGLREMPAENAEM
-877 AAWVRT
+877 
-883 GNEKGKESLESPPD
+883 
-897 FVGPKPQDKAPDKPA
+897 VGPKPEDKAPDKPV
-912 GPKPMETAKQLP
+912 GGKPLE
-924 GMPTGDAPGGDFV
+924 MPTSVPGWASGDAPGGGDV
-937 DDSLP
+937 PDDDTPLNF
-942 APDFSGWG
+942 DGFG
-950 DEDGKKKKGKKGK
+950 DEAPKKGKGGKKGK

-989 KDKDAS
+989 KDEDAS

-1004 PSSSGDSET
+1004 PSSGDSET

-1024 GGLNKTFDRLPKLF
+1024 GGLNKTFDRLPRLF

-1045 SEPDIPPAVVN
+1045 SEPDTPPAVVS
-1056 IPASSSSPQ
+1056 IAASSSSPQ
-1065 PAPRAIFHPVQRQ
+1065 PVARSIFHPVQRQ
-1078 DRSGSPFAVLK
+1078 DRSGSAFAVLK
-1089 NALGAAPDQ
+1089 NAFGAAPDQ

-1106 FGRDALP
+1106 FGRDSLP
-1113 PVLPQTPLLL
+1113 PVLPQTPMLL
-1123 ERSRKAPAQR
+1123 ERNKKAPTQR

-1143 VQHFNIADAGS
+1143 VQHFNIADAGN
-1154 LPAEANVTAGY
+1154 LPA
-1165 DYADVS
+1165 
-1171 LVDSTDVIGGINE
+1171 LKK
-1184 STGESEGL
+1184 
-1192 ELIDSVFPQFRLVPG
+1192 ELR
-1207 SILAPRFS
+1207 
-1215 EDPAVAVVMAAKADG
+1215 
-1230 INGLFKAV
+1230 
-1238 ALADIPTEGEHGVK
+1238 
-1252 KYTDVPAYKQ
+1252 
-1262 NNNLSDELLIVCWP
+1262 
-1276 KVKLGDR
+1276 
-1283 VFGLATHLTGLI
+1283 
-1295 SQTDA
+1295 
-1300 DREGVPYASPSNKRL
+1300 RL
-1315 EITSIGYPDEKEEG
+1315 EPEFEKLVRRALERMRS
-1329 GWKELFLGLDK
+1329 DK
-1340 CNYLNG
+1340 AR
-1346 EGIYTAVNWD
+1346 TAH
-1356 GGMKSWGGR
+1356 
-1365 MSAYPSNTDP
+1365 A
-1375 KDCQDAIRRFFN
+1375 Q
-1387 WYQSTFILTY
+1387 
-1397 FQKVDNPLTRRQIQT
+1397 
-1412 ILKSEQI
+1412 
-1419 RLDGYAAREM
+1419 
-1429 ILGGSISFD
+1429 
-1438 ESDNPATD
+1438 
-1446 LIDGIARFHLRI
+1446 
-1458 TPPPANREIDG
+1458 
-1469 IFEFDTDNLSVLFS
+1469 

>member
-1 MAREFGVSFSLGANL
+1 MASEFGVSFSLGANL
-16 DGSFGSSFKAAS
+16 DGSFGSAFRSANGQIAK
-28 DRIGAVTQAL
+28 VTQSIRA
-38 RDMERSPVGKV
+38 MEGTPVGKIGASLLAQREKTQKLV
-49 GAAMSA
+49 GS
-55 QKDKIKA
+55 
-62 QVAELKEAR
+62 LKEAKG
-71 RQLAE
+71 QLAGYWAE
-76 YEATAERTGRKT
+76 AERTGNIT
-88 KGLEQQIEKS
+88 GTLAAQIERAERKVAS
-98 RERVSRL
+98 LKGRLYQSNAAFREQNAEAVKVSGSVTKLRHDYDAL
-105 TERAKSSGLN
+105 NAAMNRAKSH
-115 YRETVAAAVGSAGSY
+115 R
-130 QAFGSQHQALGTD
+130 D
-143 MEELRKR
+143 
-150 KDRESSRLF
+150 
-159 VARAADAQRGA
+159 A
-170 LSREF
+170 LS
-175 SGMPAADMGD
+175 AN
-185 RLAPMLAKQREAIK
+185 I
-199 ALGGN
+199 
-204 LREAETRLAA
+204 
-214 FQAKA
+214 
-219 KDSGGASGA
+219 
-228 LALKLARAEEEV
+228 ARKNE
-240 GQLSAKLMQS
+240 
-250 GAAYRETVAL
+250 
-260 ATSAG
+260 
-265 NRIGELASRYRTLS
+265 
-279 ASMEAAKRHQQ
+279 
-290 AVDANM
+290 
-296 SRRAALRDQ
+296 LRDQ

-337 ADLKKV
+337 ADLQKV

-497 TNVLALGNSMTK
+497 TKVLSLGNAMTK
-509 DQKEIFSRLGL
+509 DQKEIFKHLGL
-520 DPKAMQKQMQTDAK
+520 DPNALQKQMQTDAK
-534 GAIMTLLKQIKR
+534 GAIMTLLTQLKR
-546 VPVERQNEVAMK
+546 VPKEMQNAVSMK
-558 LFGQE
+558 LFGDE
-563 SIAAIAPLLENLG
+563 SIAAIAPLLDNLD
-576 LLKQAFEIAN
+576 LLKQAFKIAN
-586 SNVDDSVLEEYQNRM
+586 GNVDDSVLEEYLNRM
-601 KTTATEEAK
+601 ETTATEEAK

-751 TAIGMVWGDRAT
+751 TAIGMVWGSRAT

-830 KGIVDWVFKAVD
+830 KGIVDWVFNAVD

-942 APDFSGWG
+942 APNFSGWG

-1024 GGLNKTFDRLPKLF
+1024 GGLNKTFDHLPKLF

-1143 VQHFNIADAGS
+1143 VQHFNIADAGN
-1154 LPAEANVTAGY
+1154 LPA
-1165 DYADVS
+1165 
-1171 LVDSTDVIGGINE
+1171 LKK
-1184 STGESEGL
+1184 
-1192 ELIDSVFPQFRLVPG
+1192 ELR
-1207 SILAPRFS
+1207 
-1215 EDPAVAVVMAAKADG
+1215 
-1230 INGLFKAV
+1230 
-1238 ALADIPTEGEHGVK
+1238 
-1252 KYTDVPAYKQ
+1252 
-1262 NNNLSDELLIVCWP
+1262 
-1276 KVKLGDR
+1276 
-1283 VFGLATHLTGLI
+1283 
-1295 SQTDA
+1295 
-1300 DREGVPYASPSNKRL
+1300 RL
-1315 EITSIGYPDEKEEG
+1315 EPEFEKLVRRALERMRS
-1329 GWKELFLGLDK
+1329 DK
-1340 CNYLNG
+1340 AR
-1346 EGIYTAVNWD
+1346 TAH
-1356 GGMKSWGGR
+1356 
-1365 MSAYPSNTDP
+1365 A
-1375 KDCQDAIRRFFN
+1375 Q
-1387 WYQSTFILTY
+1387 
-1397 FQKVDNPLTRRQIQT
+1397 
-1412 ILKSEQI
+1412 
-1419 RLDGYAAREM
+1419 
-1429 ILGGSISFD
+1429 
-1438 ESDNPATD
+1438 
-1446 LIDGIARFHLRI
+1446 
-1458 TPPPANREIDG
+1458 
-1469 IFEFDTDNLSVLFS
+1469 

>member
-1 MAREFGVSFSLGANL
+1 MASEFGVSFSLGANL
-16 DGSFGSSFKAAS
+16 DGSFGSAFRSANGQIAK
-28 DRIGAVTQAL
+28 VTQSIRA
-38 RDMERSPVGKV
+38 MEGTPVGKIGASLLAQREKTQKLV
-49 GAAMSA
+49 GS
-55 QKDKIKA
+55 
-62 QVAELKEAR
+62 LKEAKG
-71 RQLAE
+71 QLAGYWAE
-76 YEATAERTGRKT
+76 AERTGNIT
-88 KGLEQQIEKS
+88 GTLAAQIERAERKVAS
-98 RERVSRL
+98 LKGRLYQSNAAFREQNAEAVKVSGSVTKLRHDYDAL
-105 TERAKSSGLN
+105 NAAMNRAKSH
-115 YRETVAAAVGSAGSY
+115 R
-130 QAFGSQHQALGTD
+130 D
-143 MEELRKR
+143 
-150 KDRESSRLF
+150 
-159 VARAADAQRGA
+159 A
-170 LSREF
+170 LS
-175 SGMPAADMGD
+175 AN
-185 RLAPMLAKQREAIK
+185 I
-199 ALGGN
+199 
-204 LREAETRLAA
+204 
-214 FQAKA
+214 
-219 KDSGGASGA
+219 
-228 LALKLARAEEEV
+228 ARKNE
-240 GQLSAKLMQS
+240 
-250 GAAYRETVAL
+250 
-260 ATSAG
+260 
-265 NRIGELASRYRTLS
+265 
-279 ASMEAAKRHQQ
+279 
-290 AVDANM
+290 
-296 SRRAALRDQ
+296 LRDQ

-497 TNVLALGNSMTK
+497 TKVLSLGNAMTK
-509 DQKEIFSRLGL
+509 DQKEIFKHLGL
-520 DPKAMQKQMQTDAK
+520 DPNALQKQMQTDAK
-534 GAIMTLLKQIKR
+534 GAIMTLLTQLKR
-546 VPVERQNEVAMK
+546 VPKEMQNAVSMK
-558 LFGQE
+558 LFGDE
-563 SIAAIAPLLENLG
+563 SIAAIAPLLDNLD
-576 LLKQAFEIAN
+576 LLKQAFKIAN
-586 SNVDDSVLEEYQNRM
+586 GNVDDSVLEEYLNRM
-601 KTTATEEAK
+601 ETTATEEAK

-741 MLSLIGIQKG
+741 MLSLVGIQKKASIGSVWAARGLKVLEGG
-751 TAIGMVWGDRAT
+751 TKILKV
-763 RAWEKST
+763 
-770 KLLGKG
+770 G

-794 GLAAYWLI
+794 GLAAYWLT
-802 ENWDVVG
+802 ENWSVVG
-809 PYFGKAW
+809 PYFSKMW
-816 DWICGKFKWAADFI
+816 EWICGKFQWAVNKIKGFI
-830 KGIVDWVFKAVD
+830 KWIGDAAKWVSEALDFMSMENAEKN
-842 TIAKKWTE
+842 
-850 SETFKRNTADALNM
+850 SETALNWG
-864 NFGGWQGSTAEEG
+864 FDGGQNEPAARQKKGGLREMPAENAEM
-877 AAWVRT
+877 
-883 GNEKGKESLESPPD
+883 
-897 FVGPKPQDKAPDKPA
+897 VGPKPEDKAPDKPA

-950 DEDGKKKKGKKGK
+950 DEDGKKKTGKKGK
-963 GAGPVTVVSL
+963 GVGPVTVVSL

-1004 PSSSGDSET
+1004 PSSGDSET

-1113 PVLPQTPLLL
+1113 PVLPQTPMLL
-1123 ERSRKAPAQR
+1123 ERNKKASAQR

-1143 VQHFNIADAGS
+1143 VQHFNIADAGN
-1154 LPAEANVTAGY
+1154 LPA
-1165 DYADVS
+1165 
-1171 LVDSTDVIGGINE
+1171 LKK
-1184 STGESEGL
+1184 
-1192 ELIDSVFPQFRLVPG
+1192 ELR
-1207 SILAPRFS
+1207 
-1215 EDPAVAVVMAAKADG
+1215 
-1230 INGLFKAV
+1230 
-1238 ALADIPTEGEHGVK
+1238 
-1252 KYTDVPAYKQ
+1252 
-1262 NNNLSDELLIVCWP
+1262 
-1276 KVKLGDR
+1276 
-1283 VFGLATHLTGLI
+1283 
-1295 SQTDA
+1295 
-1300 DREGVPYASPSNKRL
+1300 RL
-1315 EITSIGYPDEKEEG
+1315 EPEFEKLVRRALERMRS
-1329 GWKELFLGLDK
+1329 DK
-1340 CNYLNG
+1340 AR
-1346 EGIYTAVNWD
+1346 TAQ
-1356 GGMKSWGGR
+1356 
-1365 MSAYPSNTDP
+1365 A
-1375 KDCQDAIRRFFN
+1375 Q
-1387 WYQSTFILTY
+1387 
-1397 FQKVDNPLTRRQIQT
+1397 
-1412 ILKSEQI
+1412 
-1419 RLDGYAAREM
+1419 
-1429 ILGGSISFD
+1429 
-1438 ESDNPATD
+1438 
-1446 LIDGIARFHLRI
+1446 
-1458 TPPPANREIDG
+1458 
-1469 IFEFDTDNLSVLFS
+1469 

>member
-1 MAREFGVSFSLGANL
+1 MASEFGVSFSLGANL
-16 DGSFGSSFKAAS
+16 DGSFGSAFRSANGQIAK
-28 DRIGAVTQAL
+28 VTQSIRA
-38 RDMERSPVGKV
+38 MEGTPVGKIGASLLAQREKTQKLV
-49 GAAMSA
+49 GS
-55 QKDKIKA
+55 
-62 QVAELKEAR
+62 LKEAKG
-71 RQLAE
+71 QLAGYWAE
-76 YEATAERTGRKT
+76 AERTGNIT
-88 KGLEQQIEKS
+88 GTLAAQIERAERKVAS
-98 RERVSRL
+98 LKGRLYQSNAAFREQNAEAVKVSGSVTKLRHDYDAL
-105 TERAKSSGLN
+105 NAAMNRAKSH
-115 YRETVAAAVGSAGSY
+115 R
-130 QAFGSQHQALGTD
+130 D
-143 MEELRKR
+143 
-150 KDRESSRLF
+150 
-159 VARAADAQRGA
+159 A
-170 LSREF
+170 LS
-175 SGMPAADMGD
+175 AN
-185 RLAPMLAKQREAIK
+185 I
-199 ALGGN
+199 
-204 LREAETRLAA
+204 
-214 FQAKA
+214 
-219 KDSGGASGA
+219 
-228 LALKLARAEEEV
+228 ARKNE
-240 GQLSAKLMQS
+240 
-250 GAAYRETVAL
+250 
-260 ATSAG
+260 
-265 NRIGELASRYRTLS
+265 
-279 ASMEAAKRHQQ
+279 
-290 AVDANM
+290 
-296 SRRAALRDQ
+296 LRDQ

-497 TNVLALGNSMTK
+497 TKVLSLGNAMTK
-509 DQKEIFSRLGL
+509 DQKEIFKHLGL
-520 DPKAMQKQMQTDAK
+520 DPNALQKQMQTDAK
-534 GAIMTLLKQIKR
+534 GAIMTLLTQLKR
-546 VPVERQNEVAMK
+546 VPKEMQNAVSMK
-558 LFGQE
+558 LFGDE
-563 SIAAIAPLLENLG
+563 SIAAIAPLLDNLD
-576 LLKQAFEIAN
+576 LLKQAFKIAN
-586 SNVDDSVLEEYQNRM
+586 GNVDDSVLEEYLNRM
-601 KTTATEEAK
+601 ETTATEEAK

-635 TMSKGVGV
+635 TLSKGVGV

-712 AALLN
+712 ATLLN

-741 MLSLIGIQKG
+741 MLSLVGIQKKASIGSVWAARGLKVLEGG
-751 TAIGMVWGDRAT
+751 TKILKV
-763 RAWEKST
+763 
-770 KLLGKG
+770 G

-794 GLAAYWLI
+794 GLAAYWLT
-802 ENWDVVG
+802 ENWSVVG
-809 PYFGKAW
+809 PYFSKMW
-816 DWICGKFKWAADFI
+816 EWICGKFQWAVNKIKGFI
-830 KGIVDWVFKAVD
+830 KWIGDAAKWVSEALDFMSMENAEKN
-842 TIAKKWTE
+842 
-850 SETFKRNTADALNM
+850 SETALNWG
-864 NFGGWQGSTAEEG
+864 FDGGQNEPAARQKKGGLREMPAENAEM
-877 AAWVRT
+877 
-883 GNEKGKESLESPPD
+883 
-897 FVGPKPQDKAPDKPA
+897 VGPKPEDKAPDKPA

-1004 PSSSGDSET
+1004 PSSGDSET

-1123 ERSRKAPAQR
+1123 ERNKKASAQR

-1143 VQHFNIADAGS
+1143 VQHFNIADAGN
-1154 LPAEANVTAGY
+1154 LPA
-1165 DYADVS
+1165 
-1171 LVDSTDVIGGINE
+1171 LKK
-1184 STGESEGL
+1184 
-1192 ELIDSVFPQFRLVPG
+1192 ELR
-1207 SILAPRFS
+1207 
-1215 EDPAVAVVMAAKADG
+1215 
-1230 INGLFKAV
+1230 
-1238 ALADIPTEGEHGVK
+1238 
-1252 KYTDVPAYKQ
+1252 
-1262 NNNLSDELLIVCWP
+1262 
-1276 KVKLGDR
+1276 
-1283 VFGLATHLTGLI
+1283 
-1295 SQTDA
+1295 
-1300 DREGVPYASPSNKRL
+1300 RL
-1315 EITSIGYPDEKEEG
+1315 EPEFEKLVRRALERMRS
-1329 GWKELFLGLDK
+1329 DK
-1340 CNYLNG
+1340 AR
-1346 EGIYTAVNWD
+1346 TAH
-1356 GGMKSWGGR
+1356 
-1365 MSAYPSNTDP
+1365 A
-1375 KDCQDAIRRFFN
+1375 Q
-1387 WYQSTFILTY
+1387 
-1397 FQKVDNPLTRRQIQT
+1397 
-1412 ILKSEQI
+1412 
-1419 RLDGYAAREM
+1419 
-1429 ILGGSISFD
+1429 
-1438 ESDNPATD
+1438 
-1446 LIDGIARFHLRI
+1446 
-1458 TPPPANREIDG
+1458 
-1469 IFEFDTDNLSVLFS
+1469 

>member
-28 DRIGAVTQAL
+28 DRIGAVTHAL
-38 RDMERSPVGKV
+38 RDMERSPVGRV

-76 YEATAERTGRKT
+76 YEATAARTGRKT

-130 QAFGSQHQALGTD
+130 QAFGSQRQALGTD
-143 MEELRKR
+143 MDELRKR

-175 SGMPAADMGD
+175 SGVPAADMGD

-204 LREAETRLAA
+204 LREAETRLAT
-214 FQAKA
+214 FQSKA

-279 ASMEAAKRHQQ
+279 SSMEAANRHQQ
-290 AVDANM
+290 AVDATM
-296 SRRAALRDQ
+296 SRRTALRDQ
-305 RSDLNG
+305 RADLNG

-364 ETGKSFEDVVAIMTS
+364 ETGKSFEDVVTIMTA

-401 MSIAWGVTAE
+401 MSVAWGVSAE
-411 QAGDSL
+411 QAGGSL

-427 SQEARHTADVINA
+427 NQEARHTADVINA

-445 NGEAGEIDRIFTRMG
+445 KGEAGEIDRIFTRMG
-460 PLLKGSGMASQDIA
+460 PLMKGSGMASQDIA

-497 TNVLALGNSMTK
+497 SKVLSLGNAMSK

-520 DPKAMQKQMQTDAK
+520 DPKALQKQMQTDAK
-534 GAIMTLLKQIKR
+534 GAIMTLLTQLKR
-546 VPVERQNEVAMK
+546 VPKEMQNAVSMK
-558 LFGQE
+558 LFGDE

-586 SNVDDSVLEEYQNRM
+586 SNVDDSVLDEYKNRM
-601 KTTATEEAK
+601 ETTATEEAK

-635 TMSKGVGV
+635 TLSKGVGV

-690 GGMLALRG
+690 GGMLLLRG

-712 AALLN
+712 AVHLN
-717 RAAHLSWADV
+717 RAAHLSWAEV
-727 GKGSVST
+727 GKGSVNT

-741 MLSLIGIQKG
+741 MLSLVGIQKG
-751 TAIGMVWGDRAT
+751 TAIGSVWAARGMDAMRGA
-763 RAWEKST
+763 A
-770 KLLGKG
+770 KLLKVG

-789 AIAGI
+789 AIAVI
-794 GLAAYWLI
+794 GGAAYWLI
-802 ENWDVVG
+802 ENWDAVG
-809 PYFGKAW
+809 PYFGKTW
-816 DWICGKFKWAADFI
+816 DWICGIFKSAADTI
-830 KGIVDWVFKAVD
+830 KGIVDWVFGAVD
-842 TIAKKWTE
+842 AIAKKWTE
-850 SETFKRNTADALNM
+850 SETIKRNAADALNM
-864 NFGGWQGSTAEEG
+864 GFDNWQASTPEEG
-877 AAWVRT
+877 EKWV
-883 GNEKGKESLESPPD
+883 GGKKKDDTLAPPPD
-897 FVGPKPQDKAPDKPA
+897 VVGPKPSDKGPDKPA

-924 GMPTGDAPGGDFV
+924 GMPTSDAPGGDFD

-963 GAGPVTVVSL
+963 KGPGPVTVVSL
-973 DSGNKFSTVF
+973 DSGNKFHTVF

-989 KDKDAS
+989 GDKSSS
-995 KPVGTSVLL
+995 KPVGASVLA
-1004 PSSSGDSET
+1004 PSSSET
-1013 VAFSKAGQNLV
+1013 VAFSKAGHDLV

-1045 SEPDIPPAVVN
+1045 TEHDIPPAVVN
-1056 IPASSSSPQ
+1056 VSSAPPSPQ
-1065 PAPRAIFHPVQRQ
+1065 PVARSVFHPVQRQ
-1078 DRSGSPFAVLK
+1078 DRSGSALSVLR
-1089 NALGAAPDQ
+1089 NAAASLPGQ
-1098 WSRTVGAK
+1098 WSQSVNAELERASLPPVMSRPNERETPPPALPRTFNAK
-1106 FGRDALP
+1106 LERSDAPPAFPPARERDYLP
-1113 PVLPQTPLLL
+1113 PVLPQTPMLL
-1123 ERSRKAPAQR
+1123 ERNKRAPERREREAPA
-1133 QPEASGDIQI
+1133 GDIQI
-1143 VQHFNIADAGS
+1143 VQHFNVSG
-1154 LPAEANVTAGY
+1154 ENV
-1165 DYADVS
+1165 
-1171 LVDSTDVIGGINE
+1171 NE
-1184 STGESEGL
+1184 FKK
-1192 ELIDSVFPQFRLVPG
+1192 ELR
-1207 SILAPRFS
+1207 
-1215 EDPAVAVVMAAKADG
+1215 
-1230 INGLFKAV
+1230 
-1238 ALADIPTEGEHGVK
+1238 
-1252 KYTDVPAYKQ
+1252 
-1262 NNNLSDELLIVCWP
+1262 
-1276 KVKLGDR
+1276 
-1283 VFGLATHLTGLI
+1283 
-1295 SQTDA
+1295 
-1300 DREGVPYASPSNKRL
+1300 RL
-1315 EITSIGYPDEKEEG
+1315 EPEFEK
-1329 GWKELFLGLDK
+1329 LVRRALDK
-1340 CNYLNG
+1340 MRSDKAR
-1346 EGIYTAVNWD
+1346 TAH
-1356 GGMKSWGGR
+1356 
-1365 MSAYPSNTDP
+1365 A
-1375 KDCQDAIRRFFN
+1375 Q
-1387 WYQSTFILTY
+1387 
-1397 FQKVDNPLTRRQIQT
+1397 
-1412 ILKSEQI
+1412 
-1419 RLDGYAAREM
+1419 
-1429 ILGGSISFD
+1429 
-1438 ESDNPATD
+1438 
-1446 LIDGIARFHLRI
+1446 
-1458 TPPPANREIDG
+1458 
-1469 IFEFDTDNLSVLFS
+1469 

>member
-38 RDMERSPVGKV
+38 RDMERSPIGKV

-115 YRETVAAAVGSAGSY
+115 YRETVATAVGSAGSY

-185 RLAPMLAKQREAIK
+185 RLAPMLAKQREALK

-635 TMSKGVGV
+635 TLSKGVGV
-643 ITGFAKEYPNVT
+643 ITGLVKEYPNVT

-717 RAAHLSWADV
+717 RATHLSWADV

-751 TAIGMVWGDRAT
+751 TAIGMVWGSRAT

-830 KGIVDWVFKAVD
+830 KGIVDWVFNAVD

-912 GPKPMETAKQLP
+912 GPKPLETAKQLP

-973 DSGNKFSTVF
+973 DSGNRFSTVF

-1113 PVLPQTPLLL
+1113 PVLPQTPMLL
-1123 ERSRKAPAQR
+1123 ERNKKASAQR

-1143 VQHFNIADAGS
+1143 VQHFNIADAGN
-1154 LPAEANVTAGY
+1154 LPA
-1165 DYADVS
+1165 
-1171 LVDSTDVIGGINE
+1171 LKK
-1184 STGESEGL
+1184 
-1192 ELIDSVFPQFRLVPG
+1192 ELR
-1207 SILAPRFS
+1207 
-1215 EDPAVAVVMAAKADG
+1215 
-1230 INGLFKAV
+1230 
-1238 ALADIPTEGEHGVK
+1238 
-1252 KYTDVPAYKQ
+1252 
-1262 NNNLSDELLIVCWP
+1262 
-1276 KVKLGDR
+1276 
-1283 VFGLATHLTGLI
+1283 
-1295 SQTDA
+1295 
-1300 DREGVPYASPSNKRL
+1300 RL
-1315 EITSIGYPDEKEEG
+1315 EPEFEKLVRRALERMRS
-1329 GWKELFLGLDK
+1329 DK
-1340 CNYLNG
+1340 AR
-1346 EGIYTAVNWD
+1346 TAH
-1356 GGMKSWGGR
+1356 
-1365 MSAYPSNTDP
+1365 A
-1375 KDCQDAIRRFFN
+1375 Q
-1387 WYQSTFILTY
+1387 
-1397 FQKVDNPLTRRQIQT
+1397 
-1412 ILKSEQI
+1412 
-1419 RLDGYAAREM
+1419 
-1429 ILGGSISFD
+1429 
-1438 ESDNPATD
+1438 
-1446 LIDGIARFHLRI
+1446 
-1458 TPPPANREIDG
+1458 
-1469 IFEFDTDNLSVLFS
+1469 